1 MMKLN
6 KSKSTDGNGLTKHF
20 SGLKKAD
27 NSLTV
32 GVQQDAHD
40 YPDGTSV
47 LMVAMVGE
55 FGNASNNIVPR
66 HFLSRAVEVDERF
79 YKSRITF
86 ILKKYDKDPKLV
98 NIMMGELG
106 RQSSEKVRKHIE
118 ANDIGMA
125 PNKASTANAKGGNQ
139 PLVDS
144 GHLARQIDYKTE
156 RGRA

>member
-1 MMKLN
+1 MKIN
-6 KSKSTDGNGLTKHF
+6 KAKSTDGKGLINHF

-27 NSLTV
+27 SSLTV

-40 YPDGTSV
+40 YADGTSV

-55 FGNASNNIVPR
+55 FGNASRNIAPR
-66 HFLSRAVEVDERF
+66 HFLSRAVKVDERF
-79 YKSRITF
+79 YKSRIIF
-86 ILKKYDKDPKLV
+86 ILKKYDKDPKVINL
-98 NIMMGELG
+98 MMNELG
-106 RQSSEKVRKHIE
+106 RQSSNKVQKHIE

-125 PNKASTANAKGGNQ
+125 PNKPSTANAKGGNQ
-139 PLVDS
+139 PMVDT